1 MRRALSFAV
10 LLLALPGGSEPPA
23 ELFEATETATGL
35 CTSLGGTPRILDG
48 YRTTRDLNG
57 DGRDDFLADLAR
69 LECGGAWSAFCGAS
83 GCPVTAWLSEA
94 DGGFARF
101 DFGRLLGLSV
111 RDAEPRPEV
120 VARYAAPFCAGE
132 AVADCTRTWRFAS
145 NSPETPPLDPGPEP
159 DPTEAPAAEA
169 APEPVPPAKPAPGL
183 AGWSLRH
190 VPGSSPVA
198 LATGVGNVASLAAFC
213 LSDQPFLAV
222 TFHQRPGSDSVE
234 LGFAF
239 SQGPV
244 TAIAGLEETAGGAYV
259 APLQDGPLAARLAGR
274 DGEVALRAGTED
286 QGVLSLKGSSRTIR
300 AAIGACHSF

>member
-10 LLLALPGGSEPPA
+10 LLLALPAGSEPPA
-23 ELFEATETATGL
+23 ELFEATEAATAL
-35 CTSLGGTPRILDG
+35 CTSLGGTARILDG
-48 YRTTRDLNG
+48 YRVTRDLNG

-120 VARYAAPFCAGE
+120 VARYAAAFCGGE
-132 AVADCTRTWRFAS
+132 AGADCSRTWTFAS
-145 NSPETPPLDPGPEP
+145 NSPETPPPDPAPEP
-159 DPTEAPAAEA
+159 AMAAAAA
-169 APEPVPPAKPAPGL
+169 APEPALPASPAPGA

-198 LATGVGNVASLAAFC
+198 LGSGVGNVASLAAFC
-213 LSDQPFLAV
+213 LSDEPFLAV
-222 TFHQRPGSDSVE
+222 TFHERPASESVE

-239 SQGPV
+239 SQGAV
-244 TAIAGLEETAGGAYV
+244 TAVAGFEETAGGAYV
-259 APLQDGPLAARLAGR
+259 APLRDGPLAARLAGR
-274 DGEVALRAGTED
+274 DGDVALRAGAEE

-300 AAIGACHSF
+300 AAIGACHAF